1 MVIKDF
7 LEIIKYFFVKNKLIG
22 FILLF
27 PLIIMI
33 LFFTIWIKK
42 KIIILSV
49 VFLSLTFLILDFLSY
64 RIDKIVKNLIIDQ
77 GNQALGQQIS
87 IGKIDTS
94 ILGSSIKISNIE
106 IKNLDGFKNKNII
119 QIKNINANFV
129 LTSLFKD
136 TIVIKDINIDG
147 ATLYYEVLINN
158 KEVKDNVSSFKPALK
173 NPSGAS
179 AKEIEAS
186 KELESKNQSKKK
198 NKEFLINQVTINN
211 PKINASS
218 EFLDI
223 NKDINLNKM
232 SFNNVGTA
240 EKSTKFKEVL
250 QMVFANVLLN
260 INNEVIQSDLKNKIK
275 DKVKNLKNKISPESL
290 KKLERTFR

>member
-1 MVIKDF
+1 M
-7 LEIIKYFFVKNKLIG
+7 N
-22 FILLF
+22 
-27 PLIIMI
+27 
-33 LFFTIWIKK
+33 KK

-49 VFLSLTFLILDFLSY
+49 VFLSIVFLILDFLSY
-64 RIDKIVKNLIIDQ
+64 RVDKIVKNLIIDQ
-77 GNQALGQQIS
+77 GNQALGQQVS

-173 NPSGAS
+173 NPVGSS

-198 NKEFLINQVTINN
+198 TKDFLINQLTINN
-211 PKINASS
+211 TKINASS

-223 NKDINLNKM
+223 NKDITLNKM

>member
-1 MVIKDF
+1 M
-7 LEIIKYFFVKNKLIG
+7 N
-22 FILLF
+22 
-27 PLIIMI
+27 
-33 LFFTIWIKK
+33 KK

-49 VFLSLTFLILDFLSY
+49 VFLSIVFLILDFLSY
-64 RIDKIVKNLIIDQ
+64 RVDKIVKNLIVDQ
-77 GNQALGQQIS
+77 GNQVLGQQVS

-158 KEVKDNVSSFKPALK
+158 KEVKDNVGSFKPALK
-173 NPSGAS
+173 KPVTSV
-179 AKEIEAS
+179 AKEIEES
-186 KELESKNQSKKK
+186 KELESKKK
-198 NKEFLINQVTINN
+198 NKDFLINQLIINN
-211 PKINASS
+211 TKINAYS

-223 NKDINLNKM
+223 NKDITLNKM

-250 QMVFANVLLN
+250 QIVFANVLLN
-260 INNEVIQSDLKNKIK
+260 INNEIIQSDLKNKIK
-275 DKVKNLKNKISPESL
+275 EKLKDPKNKIPQDLL
-290 KKLERTFR
+290 KKLGRVLK

>member
-1 MVIKDF
+1 M
-7 LEIIKYFFVKNKLIG
+7 N
-22 FILLF
+22 
-27 PLIIMI
+27 
-33 LFFTIWIKK
+33 KK

-49 VFLSLTFLILDFLSY
+49 VFLSIVFLILDFLSY
-64 RIDKIVKNLIIDQ
+64 RVDKIVKNLIIDQ
-77 GNQALGQQIS
+77 GNQALGQQVS

-158 KEVKDNVSSFKPALK
+158 KEVKDNVGSFKPALK
-173 NPSGAS
+173 KPVTSV
-179 AKEIEAS
+179 AKEIEES
-186 KELESKNQSKKK
+186 KELESKKK
-198 NKEFLINQVTINN
+198 NKDFLINQLIINN
-211 PKINASS
+211 TKINVYS

-223 NKDINLNKM
+223 NKDITLNKM

-260 INNEVIQSDLKNKIK
+260 INNEIIQSDLKNKIK
-275 DKVKNLKNKISPESL
+275 EKLKDPKNKIPQDLL
-290 KKLERTFR
+290 KKLGRVLK

>member
-1 MVIKDF
+1 M
-7 LEIIKYFFVKNKLIG
+7 N
-22 FILLF
+22 
-27 PLIIMI
+27 
-33 LFFTIWIKK
+33 KK

-49 VFLSLTFLILDFLSY
+49 VFLSIVFLILDFLSY
-64 RIDKIVKNLIIDQ
+64 RVDKIVKNLIIDQ
-77 GNQALGQQIS
+77 GNQALGQQVS

-119 QIKNINANFV
+119 QIKNINAKFV
-129 LTSLFKD
+129 LASLFKD

-147 ATLYYEVLINN
+147 ATLYYELLINN

-173 NPSGAS
+173 NPPRSS
-179 AKEIEAS
+179 AKEFEAS
-186 KELESKNQSKKK
+186 KELESKYQSKKK
-198 NKEFLINQVTINN
+198 NKDFLINQLTINN
-211 PKINASS
+211 TKINAFS

-240 EKSTKFKEVL
+240 EKFTKFKEVL
-250 QMVFANVLLN
+250 QMVFVNVLLN
-260 INNEVIQSDLKNKIK
+260 INNEVIQGDLKNKIK

>member
-1 MVIKDF
+1 M
-7 LEIIKYFFVKNKLIG
+7 N
-22 FILLF
+22 
-27 PLIIMI
+27 
-33 LFFTIWIKK
+33 KK

-49 VFLSLTFLILDFLSY
+49 VFLSYMNKKKIIILSVVFLSIVFLIIDFLSY
-64 RIDKIVKNLIIDQ
+64 RVDKIVKNLIIDQ
-77 GNQALGQQIS
+77 GNQALGQQVS

-136 TIVIKDINIDG
+136 TIVIKDINVDG

-198 NKEFLINQVTINN
+198 NKEFLINQLTINN
-211 PKINASS
+211 SKINASS

-223 NKDINLNKM
+223 NKDITLNKM

-275 DKVKNLKNKISPESL
+275 DKVKSLKNKISPESL

>member
-1 MVIKDF
+1 MNK
-7 LEIIKYFFVKNKLIG
+7 KKLI
-22 FILLF
+22 
-27 PLIIMI
+27 II
-33 LFFTIWIKK
+33 
-42 KIIILSV
+42 SV
-49 VFLSLTFLILDFLSY
+49 VFLSVVFLILDFLSY
-64 RIDKIVKNLIIDQ
+64 RVNKIVKNLIIDQ
-77 GNQALGQQIS
+77 GTQALGQQVS
-87 IGKIDTS
+87 VGKIDTS
-94 ILGSSIKISNIE
+94 ILGSSIKISNVE

-119 QIKNINANFV
+119 QIKNINANFL

-147 ATLYYEVLINN
+147 ATLYYEMLINN

-173 NPSGAS
+173 NSAAS
-179 AKEIEAS
+179 PFKEIEVS
-186 KELESKNQSKKK
+186 RELESKNQSKKK
-198 NKEFLINQVTINN
+198 NKDFLINQLTINN
-211 PKINASS
+211 TKINAFS

-232 SFNNVGTA
+232 SFNNVGTP

-260 INNEVIQSDLKNKIK
+260 INNEVIQGDLKNKIK
-275 DKVKNLKNKISPESL
+275 EKVKNLKNKISPESL

>member
-1 MVIKDF
+1 MNK
-7 LEIIKYFFVKNKLIG
+7 KKLI
-22 FILLF
+22 
-27 PLIIMI
+27 II
-33 LFFTIWIKK
+33 
-42 KIIILSV
+42 SV
-49 VFLSLTFLILDFLSY
+49 VFLSVTFLILDFLSY
-64 RIDKIVKNLIIDQ
+64 RVDKIVKNLIIDQ
-77 GNQALGQQIS
+77 GTQALGQQVS
-87 IGKIDTS
+87 VGKIDTS
-94 ILGSSIKISNIE
+94 ILGSSIKISNVE

-119 QIKNINANFV
+119 QIKNINANFE

-136 TIVIKDINIDG
+136 TIVVKDINIDG
-147 ATLYYEVLINN
+147 STLYYEVLINN
-158 KEVKDNVSSFKPALK
+158 KEVKDNVSLFKPALK
-173 NPSGAS
+173 NSAS
-179 AKEIEAS
+179 SSSKETEAS

-198 NKEFLINQVTINN
+198 NKDFLINQLTINN
-211 PKINASS
+211 TKINAFS

-260 INNEVIQSDLKNKIK
+260 INNEVIQGDLKNKIK

-290 KKLERTFR
+290 KKLERNFR

>member
-1 MVIKDF
+1 M
-7 LEIIKYFFVKNKLIG
+7 N
-22 FILLF
+22 
-27 PLIIMI
+27 
-33 LFFTIWIKK
+33 KK

-49 VFLSLTFLILDFLSY
+49 VFLSIVFLILDFLSY
-64 RIDKIVKNLIIDQ
+64 RVDKIVKNLIINQ
-77 GNQALGQQIS
+77 GNQALGQQVS
-87 IGKIDTS
+87 VGKIDTS

-158 KEVKDNVSSFKPALK
+158 KEVKDNVSLFKPALK
-173 NPSGAS
+173 NPAVSS
-179 AKEIEAS
+179 TKEIEVS
-186 KELESKNQSKKK
+186 KESESKNQSKKK
-198 NKEFLINQVTINN
+198 NKDFLINQLTINN
-211 PKINASS
+211 AKINASS

-223 NKDINLNKM
+223 NKDITLNKM

-260 INNEVIQSDLKNKIK
+260 INNEVIQGDLKNKIK

-290 KKLERTFR
+290 KKLEKTFR

>member
-1 MVIKDF
+1 M
-7 LEIIKYFFVKNKLIG
+7 N
-22 FILLF
+22 
-27 PLIIMI
+27 
-33 LFFTIWIKK
+33 KK

-49 VFLSLTFLILDFLSY
+49 VFLSIVFLILDFLSY
-64 RIDKIVKNLIIDQ
+64 RVDKIVKNLIIDQ
-77 GNQALGQQIS
+77 GNQALGQQVS
-87 IGKIDTS
+87 VGKIDTS
-94 ILGSSIKISNIE
+94 IMGSSIKISNIE

-119 QIKNINANFV
+119 QIKNINASFV

-173 NPSGAS
+173 NPAGSS
-179 AKEIEAS
+179 TKEIEVS
-186 KELESKNQSKKK
+186 KESESKNQSKKK
-198 NKEFLINQVTINN
+198 NKEFLINQLTINN
-211 PKINASS
+211 TKINASS

-223 NKDINLNKM
+223 NKDITLNKM

-260 INNEVIQSDLKNKIK
+260 INNEVIQGDLKNKIK

-290 KKLERTFR
+290 KKLEKTFR

>member
-1 MVIKDF
+1 M
-7 LEIIKYFFVKNKLIG
+7 NKKI
-22 FILLF
+22 
-27 PLIIMI
+27 
-33 LFFTIWIKK
+33 
-42 KIIILSV
+42 IIILSV
-49 VFLSLTFLILDFLSY
+49 VFLSIVFLILDFLSY
-64 RIDKIVKNLIIDQ
+64 RVDKIVKNLIIDQ
-77 GNQALGQQIS
+77 GNQALGQQVS
-87 IGKIDTS
+87 VGKIDTS
-94 ILGSSIKISNIE
+94 ILGSSIKINNIE

-173 NPSGAS
+173 NPAGTQT
-179 AKEIEAS
+179 KEIELS

-198 NKEFLINQVTINN
+198 NKEILINQLTINN
-211 PKINASS
+211 AKINASS

-223 NKDINLNKM
+223 NKDITLNKM

-260 INNEVIQSDLKNKIK
+260 INNEVIQGDLKNKIK
-275 DKVKNLKNKISPESL
+275 DKLKNLKNKISPESL
-290 KKLERTFR
+290 KKLEKTFR

>member
-1 MVIKDF
+1 MNK
-7 LEIIKYFFVKNKLIG
+7 KKLI
-22 FILLF
+22 ILL
-27 PLIIMI
+27 
-33 LFFTIWIKK
+33 
-42 KIIILSV
+42 V
-49 VFLSLTFLILDFLSY
+49 VFLSAVFLILDFLSY
-64 RIDKIVKNLIIDQ
+64 RVDKIVKYLIIDQ
-77 GNQALGQQIS
+77 GNQALGQHVS
-87 IGKIDTS
+87 VGKIDTS

-129 LTSLFKD
+129 FTSLFKD

-147 ATLYYEVLINN
+147 ATLFYEVLINN
-158 KEVKDNVSSFKPALK
+158 KEVRDNVSSFKPALK
-173 NPSGAS
+173 NSAS
-179 AKEIEAS
+179 YSSKEVVVS
-186 KELESKNQSKKK
+186 KELESKNQSMKK
-198 NKEFLINQVTINN
+198 NKDFLINQLTINN
-211 PKINASS
+211 TKINAFS

-260 INNEVIQSDLKNKIK
+260 INNEIIQGDLKNKMK
-275 DKVKNLKNKISPESL
+275 DKVKNLKNKISPEAL
-290 KKLERTFR
+290 KKLERSLR

>member
-1 MVIKDF
+1 M
-7 LEIIKYFFVKNKLIG
+7 N
-22 FILLF
+22 
-27 PLIIMI
+27 
-33 LFFTIWIKK
+33 KK

-49 VFLSLTFLILDFLSY
+49 VFLSIVFLILDFLSY
-64 RIDKIVKNLIIDQ
+64 RVDKIVKNLIIDQ
-77 GNQALGQQIS
+77 GNQALGQQVS
-87 IGKIDTS
+87 VGKIDTS

-147 ATLYYEVLINN
+147 ATLYYELVINN

-173 NPSGAS
+173 NPAGSL
-179 AKEIEAS
+179 AKEIEVS
-186 KELESKNQSKKK
+186 KELEAKNQSKKK
-198 NKEFLINQVTINN
+198 NKDFLINQLTINN
-211 PKINASS
+211 TKINASS

-223 NKDINLNKM
+223 NKDITVNKM
-232 SFNNVGTA
+232 SFNNVGTN

-260 INNEVIQSDLKNKIK
+260 INNEIIQSDLKNKIK
-275 DKVKNLKNKISPESL
+275 EKLKDPKNKIPQDLL
-290 KKLERTFR
+290 KKLGRVLK

>member
-1 MVIKDF
+1 M
-7 LEIIKYFFVKNKLIG
+7 N
-22 FILLF
+22 
-27 PLIIMI
+27 
-33 LFFTIWIKK
+33 KK

-49 VFLSLTFLILDFLSY
+49 VFLSIVFLILDFLSY
-64 RIDKIVKNLIIDQ
+64 RVDKIVKNLIIDQ
-77 GNQALGQQIS
+77 GNQALGQQVS
-87 IGKIDTS
+87 VGKIDTS

-158 KEVKDNVSSFKPALK
+158 KEVKDNVSLFKPALK
-173 NPSGAS
+173 NPAGSS
-179 AKEIEAS
+179 TKEIEVS
-186 KELESKNQSKKK
+186 KESESKNQSKKK
-198 NKEFLINQVTINN
+198 NKEFLINQLTINN
-211 PKINASS
+211 TKINASS

-223 NKDINLNKM
+223 NKDITLNKM

-260 INNEVIQSDLKNKIK
+260 INNEVIQGDLKNKIK

-290 KKLERTFR
+290 KKLEKTFR

>member
-1 MVIKDF
+1 M
-7 LEIIKYFFVKNKLIG
+7 N
-22 FILLF
+22 
-27 PLIIMI
+27 
-33 LFFTIWIKK
+33 KK
-42 KIIILSV
+42 KIIIISV
-49 VFLSLTFLILDFLSY
+49 VFLSIVFLILDFLSY
-64 RIDKIVKNLIIDQ
+64 RVDKIVKNLIINQ
-77 GNQALGQQIS
+77 GNQALGQQVS
-87 IGKIDTS
+87 VGKIDTS

-119 QIKNINANFV
+119 QIKNISASFV

-173 NPSGAS
+173 NPAGSS
-179 AKEIEAS
+179 TKEIEVS
-186 KELESKNQSKKK
+186 KESESKNQSKKK
-198 NKEFLINQVTINN
+198 NKEFLINQLTINN
-211 PKINASS
+211 TKINASS

-223 NKDINLNKM
+223 NKDITLNKM

-260 INNEVIQSDLKNKIK
+260 INNEVIQGDLKNKIK
-275 DKVKNLKNKISPESL
+275 DKVRNLKNKISPESL

>member
-1 MVIKDF
+1 M
-7 LEIIKYFFVKNKLIG
+7 N
-22 FILLF
+22 
-27 PLIIMI
+27 
-33 LFFTIWIKK
+33 KK

-49 VFLSLTFLILDFLSY
+49 VFLSIVFLIIDFLSY
-64 RIDKIVKNLIIDQ
+64 RVDKMVKNLIIDQ
-77 GNQALGQQIS
+77 GNQALGQQVS

-129 LTSLFKD
+129 LSSLFKD
-136 TIVIKDINIDG
+136 TIVIKDINVDG

-198 NKEFLINQVTINN
+198 NKEFLINQLTINN
-211 PKINASS
+211 SKINASS

-223 NKDINLNKM
+223 NKDITLNKM

-260 INNEVIQSDLKNKIK
+260 INNEVIQSDLKNKTK

>member
-1 MVIKDF
+1 M
-7 LEIIKYFFVKNKLIG
+7 N
-22 FILLF
+22 
-27 PLIIMI
+27 
-33 LFFTIWIKK
+33 KK

-64 RIDKIVKNLIIDQ
+64 RVDKIVKNLIIDQ

-87 IGKIDTS
+87 VGKIDTS

-136 TIVIKDINIDG
+136 T
-147 ATLYYEVLINN
+147 
-158 KEVKDNVSSFKPALK
+158 
-173 NPSGAS
+173 SGAS
-179 AKEIEAS
+179 VKEIEAS

-198 NKEFLINQVTINN
+198 NKEFLINQLIINN
-211 PKINASS
+211 TKINASS

-232 SFNNVGTA
+232 SFNNVGTV

-260 INNEVIQSDLKNKIK
+260 INNEIIQSDLKNKIK
-275 DKVKNLKNKISPESL
+275 EKLKDPKNKIPQDLL
-290 KKLERTFR
+290 KKLGKVLK

>member
-1 MVIKDF
+1 M
-7 LEIIKYFFVKNKLIG
+7 N
-22 FILLF
+22 
-27 PLIIMI
+27 
-33 LFFTIWIKK
+33 KK

-49 VFLSLTFLILDFLSY
+49 VFLSLIFLILDFLSY
-64 RIDKIVKNLIIDQ
+64 RVDKIVRNLIIDQ

-87 IGKIDTS
+87 LGKIDTS
-94 ILGSSIKISNIE
+94 ILGSSMKISNIE

-119 QIKNINANFV
+119 QIRNINANFV

-158 KEVKDNVSSFKPALK
+158 KEVKDNVSTFKPVLK
-173 NPSGAS
+173 NPSIVS
-179 AKEIEAS
+179 AKDIEVV

-198 NKEFLINQVTINN
+198 NKEFLINQLTINN
-211 PKINASS
+211 TKINASS

-223 NKDINLNKM
+223 NKDISLNKM
-232 SFNNVGTA
+232 LFNNVGTD

-260 INNEVIQSDLKNKIK
+260 INNEVIQGDLKNKIK
-275 DKVKNLKNKISPESL
+275 EKLKDPKNKIPQDLL
-290 KKLERTFR
+290 KKLGKVLK

>member
-1 MVIKDF
+1 M
-7 LEIIKYFFVKNKLIG
+7 N
-22 FILLF
+22 
-27 PLIIMI
+27 
-33 LFFTIWIKK
+33 KK

-49 VFLSLTFLILDFLSY
+49 VFLSIVFLILDFLSY
-64 RIDKIVKNLIIDQ
+64 RVDKIVKNLIIDQ
-77 GNQALGQQIS
+77 GNQALGQQVS
-87 IGKIDTS
+87 VGKIDTS

-129 LTSLFKD
+129 LTSLFKN

-173 NPSGAS
+173 NPAASS
-179 AKEIEAS
+179 AKEIELS

-198 NKEFLINQVTINN
+198 NKDFLINQLTINN
-211 PKINASS
+211 TKINASS

-223 NKDINLNKM
+223 NKDITLNKM

-260 INNEVIQSDLKNKIK
+260 INNEVIQGDLKNKIK
-275 DKVKNLKNKISPESL
+275 DKLRNLKNKISPESL
-290 KKLERTFR
+290 KKLERSLR

>member
-1 MVIKDF
+1 M
-7 LEIIKYFFVKNKLIG
+7 N
-22 FILLF
+22 
-27 PLIIMI
+27 
-33 LFFTIWIKK
+33 KK

-49 VFLSLTFLILDFLSY
+49 VFLSIVFLIIDFLSY
-64 RIDKIVKNLIIDQ
+64 RVDKIVKNLIIDQ
-77 GNQALGQQIS
+77 GNQALGQQVS

-136 TIVIKDINIDG
+136 TIIIKDINVDG

-198 NKEFLINQVTINN
+198 NKEFLINQLTINN
-211 PKINASS
+211 SKINASS

-223 NKDINLNKM
+223 NKDITLNKM

-275 DKVKNLKNKISPESL
+275 DKVKSLKNKISPESL